1 MTAFGII
8 LANIPELL
16 SYFAAIADS
25 FYVGYKMG
33 KRNV

>member
-16 SYFAAIADS
+16 SYAAAITVA
-25 FYVGYKMG
+25 FYVGYKVG
-33 KRNV
+33 KK